1 RRRGPPRRLCLRE
14 LRLQS
19 AGHRARRACR
29 STPNLAAR
37 AALPSGAEMARSTQ
51 IAVERLGSGPVLLLL
66 HGGAGPELTWDRQRE
81 LAERWS
87 LIIPTRRGFPRSAPA
102 PRQDFEADGGTV
114 RAPLTK
120 RTPLVGCS
128 YGGVG
133 VTLAAQAMP
142 QRVRSLTLIEAPLY
156 GAAPDDPGVRQ
167 IAAAGD
173 AFLSGEADE
182 LTEREFLADAGLDP
196 EVASGRTAPLV
207 QEAVDAARGGGP
219 PAAGA
224 LAERGASRLRRDCG
238 LGYSGHGGLGRA
250 PPRARNALRRARRA
264 AGRAARG
271 SERRGPRRP
280 AGTGLQRDAGELPQ
294 RIGRNCSIS

>member
-1 RRRGPPRRLCLRE
+1 
-14 LRLQS
+14 
-19 AGHRARRACR
+19 
-29 STPNLAAR
+29 
-37 AALPSGAEMARSTQ
+37 MARSTQ
-51 IAVERLGSGPVLLLL
+51 IAVERLGSGPALLLL

-102 PRQDFEADGGTV
+102 PRQDFEADAEDV
-114 RAPLTK
+114 RELLTK
-120 RTPLVGCS
+120 RTHLVGFS
-128 YGGVG
+128 YGGLG

-196 EVASGRTAPLV
+196 EVASGRTAQLV
-207 QEAVDAARGGGP
+207 QEAVDAARGGRSP
-219 PAAGA
+219 SEARPDFDAIAASGIPVMVVSGGHHRGLETLCDA
-224 LAERGASRLRRDCG
+224 LAERLDARREVLSGA
-238 LGYSGHGGLGRA
+238 GHAVPRA
-250 PPRARNALRRARRA
+250 PGFNETLESFL
-264 AGRAARG
+264 RG
-271 SERRGPRRP
+271 SV
-280 AGTGLQRDAGELPQ
+280 GTARFRTA
-294 RIGRNCSIS
+294 